1 MNGRYQLQNHL
12 PGGVDEFPQFESLST
27 MFYEM
32 FYYLDLQKMT
42 SLLEQFQQGTLTMA
56 SRSVK
61 LN

>member
-42 SLLEQFQQGTLTMA
+42 SLLEQFQQGT
-56 SRSVK
+56 VDHGI
-61 LN
+61 